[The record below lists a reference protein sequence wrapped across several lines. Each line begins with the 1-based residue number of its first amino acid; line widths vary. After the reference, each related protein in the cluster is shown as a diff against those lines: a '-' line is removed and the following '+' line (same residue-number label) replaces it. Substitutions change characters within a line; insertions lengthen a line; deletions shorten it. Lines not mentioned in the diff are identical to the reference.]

1 MIIADTKIFKYRY
14 DFESQPLAGF
24 LLNRY
29 RINVS
34 KNDNILKNR
43 VFINGRPTSPESII
57 EKGDVLEYLHHR
69 TDEKPIRLS
78 FETLYEDAYIIA
90 ISKPDYLP
98 VIPSNQ
104 FYFNSLAIKSKE
116 YFNNPDLTP
125 LHRLDIETSGILL
138 LGKTKASRKL
148 FQMLFQHQKI
158 AKSYQ
163 AITYLNIKPK
173 IIAGTLYTTQ
183 HSKIYTKCFLDSS
196 GPNSSVTRI
205 IKQCPWGRYNRVWCQ
220 PITGKTNQIRAHFSS
235 VGCPI
240 VGDKK
245 YHFDESVYLD
255 WYLNRD
261 FIRIKKELILERQ
274 ALHCDK
280 LIFDHPVTGKK
291 IVIHDHSG
299 HWEAKINGL
308 I

>member
-14 DFESQPLAGF
+14 DYESQPLVEF

-34 KNDNILKNR
+34 KNNNILKNR
-43 VFINGRPTSPESII
+43 VFINGQQTSPESII
-57 EKGDVLEYLHHR
+57 KAGDVLEYLHHR
-69 TDEKPIRLS
+69 TDEKSIRLS
-78 FETLYEDAYIIA
+78 FETLYEDDYIIA
-90 ISKPDYLP
+90 ISKPDFLP

-104 FYFNSLAIKSKE
+104 FYFNSLAIKTKE
-116 YFNNPDLTP
+116 YFKNPDLTP

-148 FQMLFQHQKI
+148 FQMLFQNQKI
-158 AKSYQ
+158 TKFYQ
-163 AITYLNIKPK
+163 AITFHYIKPR
-173 IIAGTLYTTQ
+173 IISGTLYTTH
-183 HSKIYTKCFLDSS
+183 HSKIYTKNFLDSS
-196 GPNSSVTRI
+196 GPDSSATKI
-205 IKQCPWGRYNRVWCQ
+205 IKQCPWGRYNRVWCN
-220 PITGKTNQIRAHFSS
+220 PITGKTNQIRAHFSAIGS
-235 VGCPI
+235 PI

-245 YHFDESVYLD
+245 YYFDEAIYLD
-255 WYLNRD
+255 WYINRD
-261 FIRIKKELILERQ
+261 FKRIKQELILERQ

-280 LIFDHPVTGKK
+280 LIFNHPVTGKK
-291 IVIHDHSG
+291 TIIQDNTN